1 MQAHPTDKHCKR
13 EAKVLKLLEVLRQYC
28 DFLRDVMEASLGSS
42 AGKLAVKTAGCS
54 RLSIQVVEGGE
65 KYAEQDLMVCT
76 IDCNRLV
83 VDNNM
88 LLLFAI

>member
-1 MQAHPTDKHCKR
+1 M
-13 EAKVLKLLEVLRQYC
+13 LKLLEVLRQYC

-65 KYAEQDLMVCT
+65 KYAEQDLMVCGE
-76 IDCNRLV
+76 
-83 VDNNM
+83 
-88 LLLFAI
+88 